1 MRFSFLLVGGYGP
14 ASAIGTCAHEFATG
28 QELNGDHS
36 SGNLNVGVLVQNI
49 AFQKQV
55 GIVYTTDNWLTFQN
69 AFGNHTQ
76 SFPPPSTA
84 SAQC

>member
-1 MRFSFLLVGGYGP
+1 MTAVIGP
-14 ASAIGTCAHEFATG
+14 NVLACGPVPGDDSLPATQSG
-28 QELNGDHS
+28 FVDS

-55 GIVYTTDNWLTFQN
+55 GIVYTTDNWLTFKN

-76 SFPPPSTA
+76 SFPRKHSGIWA
-84 SAQC
+84 WCCGA